1 MLGKFVK
8 LTIYLFLAEVERMY
22 REIILSRR
30 LVGQDAK
37 TIVDLIIHV
46 LINVTKE
53 NHAFF

>member
-1 MLGKFVK
+1 
-8 LTIYLFLAEVERMY
+8 MY